1 MLTAV
6 NVAAILE
13 VGGLR
18 IMHGAMSIGMLVAFQ
33 TLMASFLGPVNQL
46 VQLGGLLQEAE
57 RLEAKLVADQRSMQ
71 RTLSRLAAVLQPRAA
86 AVWSGGDDPTL
97 LAACRLAGAAQG
109 IVMSAPSGLAPSA
122 IMFYRPL
129 PERALGAREVL
140 AFGLRGRWGDLLA
153 VILLGALG
161 GALGVGVPLVTATLL
176 NSVIPAGDGGQ
187 LLLLVVALLLLAA
200 AGALFEVTR
209 GVATLRVEG
218 KVDVVIQAAVWDRLL
233 AMPVPFLRQYS
244 ARDLAVRGA
253 GIDAIRQMLTGATVS
268 AILGAIFGLFS
279 FAVLFY
285 FDVPLALAAT
295 ALVAVLLGVTM
306 LGSYRQIRQ
315 QRPLLELGGNISGLV
330 LQLLTG
336 IAKLQMT
343 GSEGR
348 DFARWAEQFSVQKA
362 LAFRVRRIGNQL
374 NAFNAAAPLL
384 TALVLFAVVA
394 WHGASLSPGTFV
406 AFYAAFAQ
414 FLVAMLAMNAAFVS
428 VLNVIPVY
436 ERLKPILVTA
446 PEARAERTDP
456 GVLSGDIEINQVSFR
471 YKADGPLALNDV
483 SLRVRPGEFV
493 AIVGPSGSGKSSL
506 FRLLLGFETPEAGS
520 VYYNGQDLTKLDVQA
535 VRRQIGVVL
544 QEARLM
550 PGSIYQNIIG
560 TLDLTLEDAWEA
572 ARMSGLDE
580 DTRQM
585 PMGMH
590 TVITAGG
597 ATLSGGQ
604 RQRLMIARAVVA
616 KPRLML
622 FDEAT
627 SALDNRTQETV
638 SKNLEVLHTTRIVIA
653 HRLSTIRRADRVYVL
668 VGGRLAQS
676 GAYAELL
683 NQRGP
688 FADLVKRQLA

>member
-1 MLTAV
+1 LAC
-6 NVAAILE
+6 
-13 VGGLR
+13 
-18 IMHGAMSIGMLVAFQ
+18 S
-33 TLMASFLGPVNQL
+33 AS
-46 VQLGGLLQEAE
+46 
-57 RLEAKLVADQRSMQ
+57 
-71 RTLSRLAAVLQPRAA
+71 LSC
-86 AVWSGGDDPTL
+86 S
-97 LAACRLAGAAQG
+97 
-109 IVMSAPSGLAPSA
+109 
-122 IMFYRPL
+122 
-129 PERALGAREVL
+129 
-140 AFGLRGRWGDLLA
+140 
-153 VILLGALG
+153 
-161 GALGVGVPLVTATLL
+161 
-176 NSVIPAGDGGQ
+176 
-187 LLLLVVALLLLAA
+187 
-200 AGALFEVTR
+200 
-209 GVATLRVEG
+209 
-218 KVDVVIQAAVWDRLL
+218 
-233 AMPVPFLRQYS
+233 
-244 ARDLAVRGA
+244 
-253 GIDAIRQMLTGATVS
+253 
-268 AILGAIFGLFS
+268 
-279 FAVLFY
+279 Y

-506 FRLLLGFETPEAGS
+506 FRLLLGFETPRGRLGVLQRAGPDEAGRAGS
-520 VYYNGQDLTKLDVQA
+520 APPD
-535 VRRQIGVVL
+535 RRG
-544 QEARLM
+544 A
-550 PGSIYQNIIG
+550 
-560 TLDLTLEDAWEA
+560 
-572 ARMSGLDE
+572 
-580 DTRQM
+580 
-585 PMGMH
+585 
-590 TVITAGG
+590 AGG
-597 ATLSGGQ
+597 APHAWQHL
-604 RQRLMIARAVVA
+604 
-616 KPRLML
+616 P
-622 FDEAT
+622 E
-627 SALDNRTQETV
+627 
-638 SKNLEVLHTTRIVIA
+638 H
-653 HRLSTIRRADRVYVL
+653 HRHLRPDP
-668 VGGRLAQS
+668 GGRLGGCPHVWS
-676 GAYAELL
+676 G
-683 NQRGP
+683 
-688 FADLVKRQLA
+688 